1 MRKPTPNEE
10 AIAKKLAEPL
20 HQYAIKNGIFKNK
33 NIKLGKLGR
42 SFTIHLSMLEALRMA
57 YALKYDNKPT
67 KKLLSMFEEI
77 REYIKYKYLEEDK
90 NENNS

>member
-20 HQYAIKNGIFKNK
+20 HKYAITNGIFKNK
-33 NIKLGKLGR
+33 NIKLGKLGG
-42 SFTIHLSMLEALRMA
+42 SFTIHLNILETLRMA
-57 YALKYDNKPT
+57 YALKYDKKPT

-77 REYIKYKYLEEDK
+77 LEYINYRYPIKDE

>member
-57 YALKYDNKPT
+57 YALKYEKKPN

-77 REYIKYKYLEEDK
+77 LEYINYRYPVKDE